1 VVLKE
6 NSLRKHYTDT
16 AFLLKSNTAY
26 RSLFWRLVE
35 SLESLSIR
43 NRSANLAGTKPVGR
57 QVKTAGSGWGS
68 ASRLPPDSRVPKSSS
83 VPAKIME
90 VVSNPPA
97 TEEERRRP
105 SLLDRAISN
114 KGESGEGVLK

>member
-6 NSLRKHYTDT
+6 NILRKHYTDS

-43 NRSANLAGTKPVGR
+43 NRSLNQGGVKAVGR
-57 QVKTAGSGWGS
+57 GVKTAGSGWGS

-97 TEEERRRP
+97 EEERRRP
-105 SLLDRAISN
+105 SLLDRAITN
-114 KGESGEGVLK
+114 RGE